1 MKIRFASPAMPKS
14 GVLVLMVAEGG
25 TLSPI
30 AETLDD
36 ATKGLLRRAMSK
48 ASFEGKKDQT
58 LELVLPEGAGPDRV
72 LLLGT
77 GDPEKLKAR
86 DVELMGGT
94 IGGVLLGWKVK
105 EATLAAAMAGKP
117 SLAEP
122 DVAALLASGVKLRAY
137 SFLKYKSPKANDR
150 PKLERATV
158 LVDQPVAAKRS
169 FAPLEAVDDGVL
181 LARDLVN
188 EPANVLNPEEF
199 AGRAE
204 GLKAFGVEI
213 EILAPKEMK
222 KLGMRALLGVAQGSV
237 HQARLVVM
245 RWNGGKDGDPPVAFI
260 GKGVTFDT
268 GGISIKPSSGM
279 EDMKGDMA
287 GAACVVGVMKA
298 VALRKAKANV
308 VGIIG
313 LVENMPS
320 GSAQRP
326 GDIVKSLSGQTIAV
340 LNTDAEGRLVLAD
353 ALWYCQ
359 DRFKPKFMLDLATLT
374 GAILVALGKEY
385 AGLFCNNDE
394 LAERVI
400 EAGIETGE
408 KVWRLPLTPE
418 YDKLIDSDIADMKNI
433 GGRNAGSITAAQFL
447 QRFVNGQPWA
457 HLDIAGVGMD
467 STKNAINQSW
477 GGGWGVR
484 LLNRLVADH
493 YEAGGK

>member
-1 MKIRFASPAMPKS
+1 
-14 GVLVLMVAEGG
+14 
-25 TLSPI
+25 
-30 AETLDD
+30 
-36 ATKGLLRRAMSK
+36 
-48 ASFEGKKDQT
+48 
-58 LELVLPEGAGPDRV
+58 
-72 LLLGT
+72 
-77 GDPEKLKAR
+77 
-86 DVELMGGT
+86 
-94 IGGVLLGWKVK
+94 
-105 EATLAAAMAGKP
+105 
-117 SLAEP
+117 
-122 DVAALLASGVKLRAY
+122 
-137 SFLKYKSPKANDR
+137 
-150 PKLERATV
+150 
-158 LVDQPVAAKRS
+158 
-169 FAPLEAVDDGVL
+169 
-181 LARDLVN
+181 
-188 EPANVLNPEEF
+188 
-199 AGRAE
+199 
-204 GLKAFGVEI
+204 
-213 EILAPKEMK
+213 
-222 KLGMRALLGVAQGSV
+222 
-237 HQARLVVM
+237 
-245 RWNGGKDGDPPVAFI
+245 
-260 GKGVTFDT
+260 VTFDT
-268 GGISIKPSSGM
+268 GGISIKPASGM

-287 GAACVVGVMKA
+287 GAACVAGVMKA

-467 STKNAINQSW
+467 ATKNAINQSW

-493 YEAGGK
+493 YEAR